1 MSKKKKIKLEKET
14 LMSLQEDQMKAL
26 IGAEKMTTDSGVAC
40 DNTIDP
46 EILERANLQVENS
59 CCRRSCN

>member
-26 IGAEKMTTDSGVAC
+26 IGAQKMSTDSGAVC
-40 DNTIDP
+40 DNEVELDL
-46 EILERANLQVENS
+46 EIVKGKDES
-59 CCRRSCN
+59 CCRRSCNN